1 MFIDRHAISYK
12 PGDSVFRGDDKLMTT
27 EEFLAWLAGPEQ
39 VSIVAATGASIWN
52 IIFQGEDAEA
62 GVFLGVQGDPV
73 SDWLNLY
80 TLTDKDVERWNDAK
94 SKSWGGKKLESGTC
108 LNLMNDAYDMLE
120 IDLSPSLAT
129 RLELPDPTLTKCMFA
144 GMCAMLDNN
153 SLAIMTLLPGA
164 AQRIVAKVMQ
174 LR

>member
-12 PGDSVFRGDDKLMTT
+12 PGDTVFNTSDKLLTT
-27 EEFLAWLAGPEQ
+27 EEFCSWLAGPEQ
-39 VSIVAATGASIWN
+39 VSISAATGASIWN

-73 SDWLNLY
+73 SDWVNLY
-80 TLTDKDVERWNDAK
+80 ELTPKDLERWNDVK
-94 SKSWGGKKLESGTC
+94 SKSWGGKKVDSGTC
-108 LNLMNDAYDMLE
+108 LMLMNDAYDMLE

-129 RLELPDPTLTKCMFA
+129 RLDLPQATLTKCMFA